1 MKIFIKLLIFIIILA
16 CIAPF
21 LLKGPDGKPLVS
33 ADAIS
38 LPTLPS
44 WTEIKNKSSRFF
56 NWGGSQQ
63 NIQVYKWID
72 KKGVTHYSD
81 KNDPRYSSTLTEI
94 KPLNVLS
101 THKMEKAEISDGSV
115 GLTTIPLQSRPKL
128 IDDTKQVKKMME
140 GREQQIEKA
149 LASQ

>member
-1 MKIFIKLLIFIIILA
+1 MKIFIKFLIFITTLA

-21 LLKGPDGKPLVS
+21 LLKGPDGKQLLS
-33 ADAIS
+33 IDAIS
-38 LPTLPS
+38 FPALPS
-44 WTEIKNKSSRFF
+44 WTEIKNKSSRFLS
-56 NWGGSQQ
+56 WGESQQ
-63 NIQVYKWID
+63 NRQVYKWVD

-101 THKMEKAEISDGSV
+101 AHKPEKAEISDGSV
-115 GLTTIPLQSRPKL
+115 GLTTVPLQNIPKL

-149 LASQ
+149 LSSQ